1 MAGPPDNFLRL
12 STDDFSERERF
23 DAARELFGRAI
34 IKIDFE
40 PLLDVPFRLDMTLRA
55 LPDFGLACGRSSP
68 LNCVHPPSMIDSD
81 DLVLVIIASGGG
93 LMKQRGREA
102 ELRPGRA
109 VLSCIGDP
117 GNSYLP
123 ADTETI
129 NFRFKRD
136 RLSPLIHDWEAALL
150 SPMSTDMEAVRLL
163 VSYAGIFKDEHALTT
178 PELRS
183 VVATHLHDLAA
194 LAIGATR
201 DAAAI
206 ATHRG
211 VRAARLR
218 AIKADILDNLGNKDL
233 SIDALAARH
242 GVTPRY
248 VSMLFESEP
257 LTFSEFVLGRR
268 LHRAHRMLGDPRFAA
283 LTISAIALE
292 AGFGDISYFNRTF
305 RRAYGATPSDVRA
318 TALRGKY

>member
-23 DAARELFGRAI
+23 EAARELFGRAI

-55 LPDFGLACGRSSP
+55 LPEIGLACGRSSP
-68 LNCVHPPSMIDSD
+68 LNCIHPPSLIDSD
-81 DLVLVIIASGGG
+81 DLVLVMIASGGG
-93 LMKQRGREA
+93 VMKQRGREA
-102 ELRPGRA
+102 ELRPGWA
-109 VLSCIGDP
+109 VLSSIEDP

-123 ADTETI
+123 ADTETM

-136 RLSPLIHDWEAALL
+136 RLAPLINDLDAALL
-150 SPMSTDMEAVRLL
+150 APISADMEAMRLL

-183 VVATHLHDLAA
+183 VVGTHLHDLAA
-194 LAIGATR
+194 LALGATR
-201 DAAAI
+201 DAAAL
-206 ATHRG
+206 ASSRG

-218 AIKADILDNLGNKDL
+218 AIKADIVENLGNKGL
-233 SIDALAARH
+233 SIDAMAARH

-248 VSMLFESEP
+248 ISMLFESEP
-257 LTFSEFVLGRR
+257 MTFSEFVLRQR
-268 LHRAHRMLGDPRFAA
+268 LHRAHRMLSDPRFAA
-283 LTISAIALE
+283 LSISSIALE
-292 AGFGDISYFNRTF
+292 TGFGDVSYFNRTF

-318 TALRGKY
+318 AALREKD

>member
-1 MAGPPDNFLRL
+1 MTVPPDNVLRL

-55 LPDFGLACGRSSP
+55 LPDFGLACGKSSP
-68 LNCVHPPSMIDSD
+68 LNCLHPASMVDSD
-81 DLVLVIIASGGG
+81 DVVLVIIASGGG

-109 VLSCIGDP
+109 VLSSIEDP

-123 ADTETI
+123 TNTETV
-129 NFRFKRD
+129 NFRFKRN
-136 RLSPLIHDWEAALL
+136 RLLPLINNLDAALL
-150 SPMSTDMEAVRLL
+150 TPVSTDSEAMRLL
-163 VSYAGIFKDEHALTT
+163 LSYAGIFKDEHALTT
-178 PELRS
+178 PELRG

-201 DAAAI
+201 DAAAL
-206 ATHRG
+206 ATSRG

-218 AIKADILDNLGNKDL
+218 AIKADIGENLGNKAL
-233 SIDALAARH
+233 SIDAMAARH

-248 VSMLFESEP
+248 ISMLFESEP
-257 LTFSEFVLGRR
+257 MTFSEFVLSQR
-268 LHRAHRMLGDPRFAA
+268 LHRAHRMLSDPRFAA
-283 LTISAIALE
+283 LSISSIALE
-292 AGFGDISYFNRTF
+292 TGFGDVSYFNRTF

-318 TALRGKY
+318 AALREKD

>member
-1 MAGPPDNFLRL
+1 MTGPPDNFLRL

-55 LPDFGLACGRSSP
+55 LPDFGLARGKNSP
-68 LNCVHPPSMIDSD
+68 LKCLHPASLVDSD

-93 LMKQRGREA
+93 LMNQRGREA

-109 VLSCIGDP
+109 VLSSIGDP

-123 ADTETI
+123 TDTETI
-129 NFRFKRD
+129 NFRFKRN
-136 RLSPLIHDWEAALL
+136 RLSPLIDDLDAALL
-150 SPMSTDMEAVRLL
+150 TPIPTDGEAMRLL
-163 VSYAGIFKDEHALTT
+163 MSYAGIFRDAHALAS
-178 PELRS
+178 PELRGI
-183 VVATHLHDLAA
+183 VATHLHDLAA

-201 DAAAI
+201 DAAAL

-218 AIKADILDNLGNKDL
+218 AIKADIVKNLGDKGL
-233 SIDALAARH
+233 SIEAIAARH
-242 GVTPRY
+242 GVTSRY

-257 LTFSEFVLGRR
+257 LTFSEFVLSQR
-268 LHRAHRMLGDPRFAA
+268 LHRAHRMLGDPRLAN
-283 LTISAIALE
+283 LSISAIAME
-292 AGFGDISYFNRTF
+292 TGFGDISYFNRTF

-318 TALRGKY
+318 AALRGKD

>member
-23 DAARELFGRAI
+23 EAARELFGRAI

-68 LNCVHPPSMIDSD
+68 LNCLHPPSLVDSD
-81 DLVLVIIASGGG
+81 DLVLVMIASGGG
-93 LMKQRGREA
+93 VMKQRGREA
-102 ELRPGRA
+102 ELGPGRA
-109 VLSCIGDP
+109 VLSSIEDP

-129 NFRFKRD
+129 NFRFKRN
-136 RLSPLIHDWEAALL
+136 RLSPLINDLDRALL
-150 SPMSTDMEAVRLL
+150 TPVPTDSEAMRLL
-163 VSYAGIFKDEHALTT
+163 VSYAGIFKDEHPLAS

-183 VVATHLHDLAA
+183 MVATHLHDLAA

-201 DAAAI
+201 DAAAL
-206 ATHRG
+206 ATSRG

-218 AIKADILDNLGNKDL
+218 AIKADIVENLGDKHL
-233 SIDALAARH
+233 SLDAIAARH

-248 VSMLFESEP
+248 ISMLFESEP
-257 LTFSEFVLGRR
+257 MTFSEFVLGRR
-268 LHRAHRMLGDPRFAA
+268 LYRAHRMLGDPRFAA
-283 LTISAIALE
+283 LSISAIALE

-305 RRAYGATPSDVRA
+305 RRAYGVTPSDVRA
-318 TALRGKY
+318 AALRGND